1 MPIKQSAKSLVHRKC
16 SVGRSGI
23 LCICRCNAYKPG
35 ELAWWV
41 GETAH
46 ITVSRGD
53 DMVGSGPCGVSQCR
67 AGHSGFS
74 SCV

>member
-1 MPIKQSAKSLVHRKC
+1 MLMD
-16 SVGRSGI
+16 
-23 LCICRCNAYKPG
+23 LENKPG
-35 ELAWWV
+35 G

-46 ITVSRGD
+46 ITVSRVD

-67 AGHSGFS
+67 AGHSGLS

>member
-1 MPIKQSAKSLVHRKC
+1 MPIKQSAKSAQWACLGF
-16 SVGRSGI
+16 SAFADAM
-23 LCICRCNAYKPG
+23 LMDLENKPG
-35 ELAWWV
+35 G

-46 ITVSRGD
+46 ITVSRVD

-67 AGHSGFS
+67 AGHSGLS